1 METIEEVE
9 KENPLTKNISE
20 SQKIKII
27 KKIKMNLFMVV
38 MVDFQKQKNLKC

>member
-20 SQKIKII
+20 SQKNKNHQEN
-27 KKIKMNLFMVV
+27 KNESVHGGNGG
-38 MVDFQKQKNLKC
+38 FQKQKNLKC